1 MISFRRWAEVRCSST
16 ITGASSSPK
25 RFAASRRP
33 CPAMMTPSSPTRM
46 GLTKP
51 NSAIE
56 AAICAICQSGCVL
69 GLRAKGSIRSRGII
83 STCKAKISDQGPTKG
98 ACPGEGGEPG
108 APRQAVPQRQ
118 PQAFDPATRAGWSRG
133 NRKQATDLLATDPKQ
148 MRPRRPFPEKWLGRG
163 ADDAPCPTP
172 KGRMTHAET
181 GAATVATR
189 QRQPDPGNPEF
200 SFNTSGLAGVRP
212 PHTVW
217 PGRTR
222 NRGGR
227 QAREPPRGSDSA
239 TRATPIMPQGMA
251 RIGRF
256 VAP

>member
-1 MISFRRWAEVRCSST
+1 MRPRI
-16 ITGASSSPK
+16 ASE
-25 RFAASRRP
+25 
-33 CPAMMTPSSPTRM
+33 
-46 GLTKP
+46 GLDPIK
-51 NSAIE
+51 
-56 AAICAICQSGCVL
+56 
-69 GLRAKGSIRSRGII
+69 GII
-83 STCKAKISDQGPTKG
+83 STCKATISDQGPTKG
-98 ACPGEGGEPG
+98 ACPGEGGEPE

-227 QAREPPRGSDSA
+227 QAQEPPRGSTARRARHRSCRKGWHGSA
-239 TRATPIMPQGMA
+239 D
-251 RIGRF
+251 F